1 MEKRVVITGMGAVTP
16 IGHSVEETWQG
27 IKDGA
32 CGIAEITHFD
42 TTGEKCHMGAEVK
55 DWVYPDKRAAKR
67 LDLVNQYANIAA
79 KEAMEQSGIVSG
91 ENVDPERFGIIAAS
105 GIGGVKTLEDQIVKA
120 TVKDTTRFVSALM
133 VPMLI
138 INMVGGNLAIEYQA
152 KNSCLGLATA
162 CASGTHG
169 IGEAYRMIKHGYAD
183 VMIGGGAEAPFS
195 KICFAGFEN
204 MTATTV
210 RTDPNRCS
218 TPFDAER
225 DGFVMGEGA
234 GFFVLE
240 EYEHAKARGAKI
252 LGEIAGY
259 GTTCDAYHITAPE
272 PSGDG
277 AARAMKMAL
286 QDAGIA
292 PEDIDY
298 INAHGTGTPL
308 NDLSETRAIKLAF
321 GDETKVPVS
330 STKGNIGHL
339 LGAAGSVEAIFC
351 LKAIEEG
358 WIPPTINLEKPDPEL
373 TLDYVPNEGR
383 KADITYTMSNS
394 LGFGGH
400 NGTLIIKK
408 FED

>member
-1 MEKRVVITGMGAVTP
+1 MKRVVITGMGAVTP

-27 IKDGA
+27 VKDGA

-42 TTGEKCHMGAEVK
+42 TTNEKCHMGAEVK

-67 LDLVNQYANIAA
+67 LDLVNQYANVAA

-152 KNSCLGLATA
+152 KASCLGLATA

-240 EYEHAKARGAKI
+240 ELEHAKARGAKI

-292 PEDIDY
+292 PEEIDY

-308 NDLSETRAIKLAF
+308 ND
-321 GDETKVPVS
+321 
-330 STKGNIGHL
+330 
-339 LGAAGSVEAIFC
+339 
-351 LKAIEEG
+351 
-358 WIPPTINLEKPDPEL
+358 
-373 TLDYVPNEGR
+373 
-383 KADITYTMSNS
+383 
-394 LGFGGH
+394 
-400 NGTLIIKK
+400 
-408 FED
+408 

>member
-1 MEKRVVITGMGAVTP
+1 MDKRVVITGMGAVTP

-27 IKDGA
+27 IRDGA

-42 TTGEKCHMGAEVK
+42 TTNEKCHMGAEVK
-55 DWVYPDKRAAKR
+55 DWAYPDKRAAKR
-67 LDLVNQYANIAA
+67 LDLVNQYANVAA
-79 KEAMEQSGIVSG
+79 EEAMLQSGIVSG

-138 INMVGGNLAIEYQA
+138 INMVGGNLAIKYQA

-183 VMIGGGAEAPFS
+183 VMIGGGA
-195 KICFAGFEN
+195 
-204 MTATTV
+204 
-210 RTDPNRCS
+210 
-218 TPFDAER
+218 
-225 DGFVMGEGA
+225 
-234 GFFVLE
+234 
-240 EYEHAKARGAKI
+240 
-252 LGEIAGY
+252 
-259 GTTCDAYHITAPE
+259 
-272 PSGDG
+272 
-277 AARAMKMAL
+277 ARAMKMAIEE
-286 QDAGIA
+286 AGIA

-321 GDETKVPVS
+321 GDDTKVPVS

-339 LGAAGSVEAIFC
+339 LGAAGSVEAILC
-351 LKAIEEG
+351 LKAIEDG
-358 WIPPTINLEKPDPEL
+358 FIPPTINLEKPDPEL

-383 KADITYTMSNS
+383 KANLTYTMSNS

>member
-1 MEKRVVITGMGAVTP
+1 
-16 IGHSVEETWQG
+16 
-27 IKDGA
+27 
-32 CGIAEITHFD
+32 
-42 TTGEKCHMGAEVK
+42 
-55 DWVYPDKRAAKR
+55 
-67 LDLVNQYANIAA
+67 
-79 KEAMEQSGIVSG
+79 
-91 ENVDPERFGIIAAS
+91 
-105 GIGGVKTLEDQIVKA
+105 
-120 TVKDTTRFVSALM
+120 
-133 VPMLI
+133 
-138 INMVGGNLAIEYQA
+138 
-152 KNSCLGLATA
+152 
-162 CASGTHG
+162 
-169 IGEAYRMIKHGYAD
+169 
-183 VMIGGGAEAPFS
+183 
-195 KICFAGFEN
+195 
-204 MTATTV
+204 
-210 RTDPNRCS
+210 

-240 EYEHAKARGAKI
+240 ELEHAKARGAKI

-277 AARAMKMAL
+277 AARAMKMAMEE
-286 QDAGIA
+286 AGIK
-292 PEDIDY
+292 PEDVDY

-321 GDETKVPVS
+321 GDDTKVPVS

-358 WIPPTINLEKPDPEL
+358 YIPPTINLEKPDPEL

-383 KADITYTMSNS
+383 KADLTYAMSNS

-400 NGTLIIKK
+400 NGTLIVKK
-408 FED
+408 YED